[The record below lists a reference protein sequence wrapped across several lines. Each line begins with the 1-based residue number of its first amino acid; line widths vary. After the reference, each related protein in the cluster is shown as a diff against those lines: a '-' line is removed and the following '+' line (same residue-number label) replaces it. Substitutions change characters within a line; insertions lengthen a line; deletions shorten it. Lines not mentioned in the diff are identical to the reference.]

1 MYKEALNYLQNFFKF
16 IYFFA
21 TQAIQPALS
30 YVAAVKSN
38 DGEPG
43 KPQRQHTRRA
53 VLDTDYRCRI
63 GYF

>member
-1 MYKEALNYLQNFFKF
+1 MHKEALNYLQNFFKF

-43 KPQRQHTRRA
+43 KPQR
-53 VLDTDYRCRI
+53 
-63 GYF
+63 